1 MIQLYKKDSKGEILI
16 WGAEVVQ
23 NTSGVCIL
31 ITHGNFEGNLT
42 TNIRDNIKGKNIGKA
57 NETSPYTQAQ
67 ADNQSLYNKK
77 KREGYKSLDDLK
89 YDYMSNGF
97 EDIQILQFLKA
108 NLKFDTTDADGNVKP
123 MKAQQYYRSKKNF
136 VDDTGKL
143 WDDRKYYFLLNPQ
156 AYKTSKDIIIKF
168 PCLIQPKLNG
178 VRATISLDEFGKVQI
193 LSKEGLRYNIPHIED
208 LFELNKECFTFT
220 NFESGEVT
228 DIVFDGELYIHN
240 EKLQV
245 ITSAVKKFNFNT
257 PRVEFIAFDLAIP
270 VLTNIQRIQLL
281 KQLLHFS
288 TLTLEPTISY
298 ITTHKVGNDGF
309 VQKYTDEYIKQGY
322 EGSIMRNPNGL
333 YAFGKRPMDMVKL
346 KRVIDE
352 EFTIVDIVPQDKNP
366 SLGLYVCVTKEGRE
380 FKVTPRGDEDFKELL
395 LLQKHLY
402 LNKQLTCTFYEYTED
417 LIPFH
422 VIDNLIRD
430 YE

>member
-1 MIQLYKKDSKGEILI
+1 MRHLYKKDSKGEILI
-16 WGAEVVQ
+16 WAAEAVQ
-23 NTSGVCIL
+23 SGNGVCIA
-31 ITHGNFEGNLT
+31 ITYGSFGGNLI
-42 TNIRDNIKGKNIGKA
+42 TNIRENIKGKNIGKA
-57 NETSPYTQAQ
+57 NQTSPYTQAE
-67 ADNQSLYNKK
+67 ADVESLYNKK
-77 KREGYKSLDDLK
+77 AREGYKSLDSLK
-89 YDYMSNGF
+89 YDYEVNGF
-97 EDIQILQFLKA
+97 GTEQILLFLKA
-108 NLKFDTTDADGNVKP
+108 NLKFDTRDLDGNVKP
-123 MKAQQYYRSKKNF
+123 MKAQQYYRSKKNYT
-136 VDDTGKL
+136 DDKGKL
-143 WDDRKYYFLLNPQ
+143 WDDRKYFFLLNPD

-168 PCLIQPKLNG
+168 PCLIQPKING
-178 VRATISLDEFGKVQI
+178 VRATISLDDLGNVQI
-193 LSKEGLRYNIPHIED
+193 LSKEGLRYEISHIED
-208 LFELNKECFTFT
+208 IFNLNR
-220 NFESGEVT
+220 
-228 DIVFDGELYIHN
+228 DIFYYKDKDGNEAQYVFDGELYIEG

-245 ITSAVKKFNFNT
+245 ISSAVKKFNIHT
-257 PRVEFIAFDLAIP
+257 PRVIFIAFDLAIP
-270 VLTNIQRIQLL
+270 DMTNIARIIKLKELL
-281 KQLLHFS
+281 EFS
-288 TLTLEPTISY
+288 TYTLSCPIQY

-366 SLGLYVCVTKEGRE
+366 SLGLYVCVTKEGKE

-402 LNKQLTCTFYEYTED
+402 LNKRLTCTFYEYTED